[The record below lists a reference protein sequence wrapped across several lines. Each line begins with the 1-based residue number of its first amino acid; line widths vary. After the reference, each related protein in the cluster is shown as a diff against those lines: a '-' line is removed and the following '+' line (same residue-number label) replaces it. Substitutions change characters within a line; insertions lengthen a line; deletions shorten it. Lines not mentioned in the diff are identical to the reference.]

1 MLNTFGLVAVG
12 GAIGAMLRYSVYLS
26 SVRILGASFPFGTM
40 IVNVAGSFLMGIA
53 TVLLMQRGQAGLLAP
68 FLMIGVLGGFT
79 TFSAFSL
86 DTLVLI
92 EKGKLALASAYV
104 FGSVGLSILALFT
117 GLLLARS
124 IWA

>member
-53 TVLLMQRGQAGLLAP
+53 AVVLMQRGQAGLLAP

-92 EKGKLALASAYV
+92 EKGKLALASVYV

-124 IWA
+124 IWG

>member
-26 SVRILGASFPFGTM
+26 SARILGANFPFGTM
-40 IVNVAGSFLMGIA
+40 IVNVAGSFLMGIVA
-53 TVLLMQRGQAGLLAP
+53 VVLMQRGQAGLLAP

-86 DTLVLI
+86 DTLVLM

-124 IWA
+124 IWV

>member
-1 MLNTFGLVAVG
+1 MVNTFGLVAVG
-12 GAIGAMLRYSVYLS
+12 GAIGAMLRYCVYLS
-26 SVRILGASFPFGTM
+26 SVRLLGAGFPFGTM

-53 TVLLMQRGQAGLLAP
+53 AVILMQRGQAATLAP
-68 FLMIGVLGGFT
+68 FLMVGVLGGFT

-104 FGSVGLSILALFT
+104 FGSVGLSILALFL
-117 GLLLARS
+117 GLFLTRS
-124 IWA
+124 IWG